1 MPCLNQLRLIELD
14 DILWVTLLEILPIE
28 IQIQS
33 DCFWPG
39 KFGNHPINLDEI
51 LISIE
56 ATHHWLIFKLTS
68 TWQDGLKLLQHPNHH
83 WHCSTSAK
91 PRSALCFISL
101 IKSLNLA
108 GLREDFAV
116 KSSTFQSLLIVKV
129 PITICTLCTA
139 TNLSQISSLFYLSD

>member
-14 DILWVTLLEILPIE
+14 DLLWVTLLEILPIE

-39 KFGNHPINLDEI
+39 KFGNQPINLDEI

-68 TWQDGLKLLQHPNHH
+68 TWQDGLKLL
-83 WHCSTSAK
+83 
-91 PRSALCFISL
+91 LMVDI
-101 IKSLNLA
+101 
-108 GLREDFAV
+108 
-116 KSSTFQSLLIVKV
+116 
-129 PITICTLCTA
+129 PITIGTA
-139 TNLSQISSLFYLSD
+139 QLQLSPDQLFVYLSD